1 MATSTHNPVPT
12 SSYAMA
18 TGTALSAC
26 DRPLRH
32 AKHSRRDFLCRAAG
46 LPIVGTT
53 GGWTSP
59 ARAEASEAA
68 TLHAKPGTAR
78 LAPLDYPE
86 TPIWGYDGRVPGPT
100 IRVPQGAKV
109 SLRFLNGLPQ
119 GSTVHWH
126 GVRLANAM
134 DGVPELTQHVVDAG
148 GDIHYDFTVPD
159 AGIFWY
165 HPHKR
170 AWEQMAR
177 GLYGALVVEEPKP
190 PEVDRDEVLLIDDWR
205 LAQDASIHESFG
217 ALVDWSHGGRT
228 GNWITVNGDAAWSL
242 EVGQYERLRL
252 RLANVANARIF
263 SLALKGLEGWLV
275 ALDGQ
280 PLDEARPA
288 GSLVLAP
295 GQRADLVVDAIE
307 EAESHAVLYSR
318 EREGSFVLATFTV
331 DGTARSERLPVP
343 PPLAPNPVPALGN
356 LAGAKRA
363 TLQMEGGAMGG
374 LREARM
380 DGRMVPMHELVQ
392 AGKLW
397 AFNGEVEIPK
407 EPLFAAERG
416 ETVLVRIVNDTAW
429 PHAMHLHGHHFRAM
443 GSDGNAGPLRDTLLV
458 DREQT
463 VQIGFVADNPGDWL
477 LHCHT
482 LEHSNAG
489 MRTWFRV
496 G

>member
-1 MATSTHNPVPT
+1 MGHT
-12 SSYAMA
+12 
-18 TGTALSAC
+18 
-26 DRPLRH
+26 
-32 AKHSRRDFLCRAAG
+32 RRDFLSRGAG
-46 LPIVGTT
+46 LAI
-53 GGWTSP
+53 GGCFGAWSLPTRAGHHEP
-59 ARAEASEAA
+59 AKLR
-68 TLHAKPGTAR
+68 AKPGTAR
-78 LAPLDYPE
+78 LAPADYPE
-86 TPIWGYDGRVPGPT
+86 TPIWGYDGRVPGPE

-109 SLRFLNGLPQ
+109 SRRFLNGLPQ

-126 GVRLANAM
+126 GVRLENAM
-134 DGVPELTQHVVDAG
+134 DGVPELTQPAVKP
-148 GDIHYDFTVPD
+148 GDGFLYDFTAPD
-159 AGIFWY
+159 AGTFWY
-165 HPHKR
+165 HPHER

-177 GLYGALVVEEPKP
+177 GLYGALIVEEPEP
-190 PEVDRDEVLLIDDWR
+190 PLVDRDEVLLIDDWR
-205 LAQDASIHESFG
+205 LAEDASIHESFG
-217 ALVDWSHGGRT
+217 SLGDWSHGGRT
-228 GNWITVNGDAAWSL
+228 GNWITVNGEARWRL
-242 EVGQYERLRL
+242 RVGRHERLRL

-263 SLALKGLEGWLV
+263 SLALKGLDGWLV

-288 GSLVLAP
+288 GAIVLAP
-295 GQRADLVVDAIE
+295 GQRSDLLVDAV
-307 EAESHAVLYSR
+307 AELGEQAVLYSR

-343 PPLAPNPVPALGN
+343 PPLVPNPVPALGN

-380 DGRMVPMHELVQ
+380 NGRMLAMRELAQ

-397 AFNGEVEIPK
+397 ALNGEVEMPE
-407 EPLFAAERG
+407 EPLFTAERG
-416 ETVLVRIVNDTAW
+416 ETGLLRIINQTAW
-429 PHAMHLHGHHFRAM
+429 PHGMHLHGHHFRAM

-463 VQIGFVADNPGDWL
+463 VEIGFVADNSGDWM

-482 LEHSNAG
+482 LEHSISG

-496 G
+496 T